1 MSLPPADVD
10 ITDELVALL
19 LASQHPDLEQLP
31 RARAATG
38 WDNVVYRLGDDFA
51 MRLPRRLSAVEL
63 LRHEVEHLPA
73 LAPNLPLPVPAVV
86 RTGHPGYGYPYEWAI
101 VPWYPGTSAA
111 LAAPAERDG
120 YAVELAVFLAAM
132 HVEAPDDAP
141 SSIFRGTDL
150 ALRQAAVGHRLAE
163 FGAGLF
169 APAASEG
176 FAPGTVDVLRSVVAD
191 GVSAATHTGP
201 PRWLHG
207 DPHPHNVVFG
217 PDGRLAAVVDFGDL
231 TSGDPAGD
239 LGMVW
244 LHFTP
249 AGRAAFQEAYDDGAS
264 VPPGTAEALWR
275 RARGWAVHYGLI
287 AIMHDPAEPLH
298 EVGRH
303 ALATL
308 LEEGLSPSVGVRVR
322 MN

>member
-1 MSLPPADVD
+1 MSLPPADVE
-10 ITDELVALL
+10 ITDDLVAML
-19 LASQHPDLEQLP
+19 LASQHPDLERLP
-31 RARAATG
+31 RARAASG
-38 WDNVVYRLGDDFA
+38 WDNVVYRLGDDLA

-63 LRHEVEHLPA
+63 LRHEIDHLPA
-73 LAPNLPLPVPAVV
+73 LAPDLPLPVPAVV
-86 RTGHPGYGYPYEWAI
+86 RTGHPGYGYPYDWAI

-111 LAAPAERDG
+111 LVEPAERDA
-120 YAVELAVFLAAM
+120 YAADLAGFLAAM
-132 HVEAPDDAP
+132 HAEAPDDAP
-141 SSIFRGTDL
+141 TNIFRGTGL
-150 ALRQAAVGHRLAE
+150 ALRGAAVEHRLTE

-176 FAPGTVDVLRSVVAD
+176 FAPGTVDVLRAVFAD
-191 GVSAATHTGP
+191 GLAAAAHAGP

-217 PDGRLAAVVDFGDL
+217 LDGTLAAVVDFGDM

-249 AGRAAFQEAYDDGAS
+249 AGRAAFRAVYDAAVS

-287 AIMHDPAEPLH
+287 AIMHDTAEPLH
-298 EVGRH
+298 AVGRH
-303 ALATL
+303 AIATL
-308 LEEGLSPSVGVRVR
+308 LEPGAGAIPAAGAGR
-322 MN
+322 